1 LTQDL
6 KDCSIPQYEMMKNMD
21 LYFLRVAVI
30 GGYITNLLFNVR
42 SHSSLPTFE
51 LQMRQIQRC

>member
-1 LTQDL
+1 
-6 KDCSIPQYEMMKNMD
+6 MMKNMD

-51 LQMRQIQRC
+51 LQMRQIQRFQERLKEGGI